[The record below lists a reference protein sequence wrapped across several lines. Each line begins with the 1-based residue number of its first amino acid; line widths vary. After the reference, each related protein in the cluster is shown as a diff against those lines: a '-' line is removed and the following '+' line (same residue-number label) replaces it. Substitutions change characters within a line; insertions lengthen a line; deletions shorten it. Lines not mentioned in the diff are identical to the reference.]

1 VHPLLKQVCL
11 LDFFNGHLKYLISSH
26 LGAVTLPTMTLD
38 KQLTGATF
46 IVAMI
51 DPDAPQLGL
60 GGNGSQAFLHRM
72 QDGLTSAATN
82 VTIQSKTVFPL
93 VNAANITAIQSYQ
106 VNNPNLTLR
115 THDRY

>member
-11 LDFFNGHLKYLISSH
+11 LDFFNGHIKYLISCH
-26 LGAVTLPTMTLD
+26 LEALTPPTTALD

-46 IVAMI
+46 MVVMI
-51 DPDAPQLGL
+51 DPDAPPLGL
-60 GGNGSQAFLHRM
+60 GGNGSQAFLHWM

-82 VTIQSKTVFPL
+82 VTIQSKTAFPL

-106 VNNPNLTLR
+106 VNNPNFTLGIG
-115 THDRY
+115 D